1 MIKYLLTGT
10 ATAVAIK
17 LLRRYRQMALQLLQ
31 MEGVKCYLHG
41 VRVVRL
47 TVLHVMR
54 MVLLLTLLG
63 LGAVLFHAGL
73 FCLLPWSWEVKAVL
87 AMVLGAGYICAG
99 VLALYVA
106 MSEKCWMEKTGALQ
120 MLEKAA
126 LPDKE
131 A

>member
-10 ATAVAIK
+10 AAAVALK
-17 LLRRYRQMALQLLQ
+17 LLRRYRHLALQLIQ

-41 VRVVRL
+41 VRLVRL

-54 MVLLLTLLG
+54 MELLLTLLG

-73 FCLLPWSWEVKAVL
+73 FCLLPWTMEVKAML
-87 AMVLGAGYICAG
+87 AMVLGAGYIIAG
-99 VLALYVA
+99 SIALHA
-106 MSEKCWMEKTGALQ
+106 TMSEKCWLEKTGATQ
-120 MLEKAA
+120 MLKNAA
-126 LPDKE
+126 MPEKE